1 MPSSSQRLARR
12 RILVV
17 EDDAL
22 QARLLCRMLDRLNYE
37 PVGPAVSIEDA
48 LSYARVAPIDGG
60 ILDINVREQS
70 SLPVAA
76 VLRERSIP
84 FLFLTGYGSGEIPA
98 GLGRVIRLAKPV
110 EPQRLSAAL
119 AAFFQD
125 T

>member
-1 MPSSSQRLARR
+1 MPNSSPRVARR

-22 QARLLCRMLDRLNYE
+22 QARLLCRMLDRLDYE
-37 PVGPAVSIEDA
+37 PVGPAGSIEDA
-48 LSYARVAPIDGG
+48 MSYARVAPLDGG
-60 ILDINVREQS
+60 VLDINVREQS

-76 VLRERSIP
+76 VLRERNIP